1 MIPLA
6 PDDIM
11 TIWRAVR
18 GYDFDTTYGAF
29 NGMTVRD
36 LDMKQRIL
44 MSMKTQVR
52 SMGWE
57 KHELLDEIV

>member
-6 PDDIM
+6 PDAIM
-11 TIWRAVR
+11 TIWQAIQT
-18 GYDFDTTYGAF
+18 YDFHTTYGAF
-29 NGMTVRD
+29 NGMTVKD
-36 LDMKQRIL
+36 VNVKARIL

-57 KHELLDEIV
+57 KHELLDETI

>member
-29 NGMTVRD
+29 NGMTVGD
-36 LDMKQRIL
+36 ADMKERIL
-44 MSMKTQVR
+44 VSMKTQVR

-57 KHELLDEIV
+57 KHQLLDETV

>member
-1 MIPLA
+1 
-6 PDDIM
+6 M

-29 NGMTVRD
+29 SGMTVSD
-36 LDMKQRIL
+36 VDMKERIL
-44 MSMKTQVR
+44 VSMKTQVR